1 MAHPGKGTRIVQG
14 LLAMGLTWWAPALFA
29 EESTPQ
35 QTLRGEIID
44 PATYLKEGRRGPEL
58 MDQTYEAVDGGQSLA
73 LLDEATS
80 TVYLLIADSPGMD
93 PNDLVYDYVNQTIG
107 VTGRVYE
114 RDGLHGIV
122 VTSVNAPEPLPT
134 STGTPAAPPAKTT
147 PPPVKDE
154 PPAKN

>member
-1 MAHPGKGTRIVQG
+1 MAHPGKGTRIVHG
-14 LLAMGLTWWAPALFA
+14 LFAIGLMWVAPALFA

-44 PATYLKEGRRGPEL
+44 PATYLKEGRRGPDL

-80 TVYLLIADSPGMD
+80 TVYLIIAENPGMD
-93 PNDLVYDYVNQTIG
+93 PNDLVYDYVNQTIA

-122 VTSVNAPEPLPT
+122 VTSVTAPEPPP
-134 STGTPAAPPAKTT
+134 STGAPAAPPAKNG
-147 PPPVKDE
+147 PFVKDA